1 MQQTASAARLWE
13 TPVGGVPLRALR
25 AQAREEALR
34 LSMRTCERL
43 GISWAQPIQPTAPIV
58 MTGHQPELFHP
69 GVWAK
74 HFAVQRYV
82 DEHGGNALDLVVDS
96 DRSGTLALRMPCVRE
111 RVRRHDVVLADG
123 GDACYACVPAPSRDA
138 VERFVREAVVCA
150 ETLPVAGP
158 GERLAHFAGC
168 VRDAASR
175 TANLAE
181 TVVAARR
188 AYERPAG
195 TTYGEVFVSEQSAT
209 PGFLTFAAHLVCEA
223 ERFAELFN
231 EEVKAYRAR
240 WRVRSA
246 AHPFPELQVEG
257 GVAEVPLWALV
268 DGARRAI
275 AFEPDDGLLHVE
287 GSGTL
292 RAGSAPREI
301 IRAVADSG
309 LKIVPRAVSLTMFQR
324 LCVADLFVHGIGGSK
339 YEVITDRV
347 IERWLGISP
356 PPYAVVSLTMRLPV
370 GVASS
375 SEEELSA
382 LRHALH
388 VAKHNPDKLLKEAW
402 TGAPLDQDA
411 IEKLVERKQQLVAE
425 AAAPGAD
432 KRAIGEAIREVNAK
446 LRTAIEP
453 LVSEIE
459 QRIERLEA
467 SRQEHEAFSDR
478 ECSFPLFDPLEVA
491 EAVG

>member
-1 MQQTASAARLWE
+1 M
-13 TPVGGVPLRALR
+13 GGVPLRALR
-25 AQAREEALR
+25 EQAREEALR
-34 LSMRTCERL
+34 LSTRTCERL
-43 GISWAQPIQPTAPIV
+43 GVSWAEPVQPAAPIV

-82 DEHGGNALDLVVDS
+82 DENGGNALELVVDS
-96 DRSGTLALRMPCVRE
+96 DRCGTLALRVPCVRE

-138 VERFVREAVVCA
+138 VERFVREAVICA

-158 GERLAHFAGC
+158 GERLARFAGC
-168 VRDAASR
+168 LRDAASC

-209 PGFLTFAAHLVCEA
+209 PGFLTFAAHLVSEA
-223 ERFAELFN
+223 RRFAEVFN
-231 EEVKAYRAR
+231 EEVRAYRAR

-246 AHPFPELQVEG
+246 AHPFPELHVEG
-257 GVAEVPLWALV
+257 GAVEVPLWALV
-268 DGARRAI
+268 DGTRRAI
-275 AFEPDDGLLHVE
+275 AFEPEDGVLRVQ
-287 GSGTL
+287 GSGIL
-292 RAGSAPREI
+292 RAGSDPREI
-301 IRAVADSG
+301 FRAIADSG

-411 IEKLVERKQQLVAE
+411 IEELVERKQQLVAE